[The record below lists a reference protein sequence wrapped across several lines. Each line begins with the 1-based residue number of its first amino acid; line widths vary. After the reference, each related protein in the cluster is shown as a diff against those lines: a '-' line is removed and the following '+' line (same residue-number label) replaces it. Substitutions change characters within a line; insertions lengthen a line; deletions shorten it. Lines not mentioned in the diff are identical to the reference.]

1 MFQVTSVDLYKIA
14 DEIGRQSAEAVRR
27 IAAFLTLLQVE
38 RPDLFIE
45 DQLVG
50 DWIQR
55 LQAAPIPDEMLP
67 KMPAAPDTKIASL
80 EEVDRAELRAAARRI
95 RSLTNHIEMLIGPE
109 NKP

>member
-14 DEIGRQSAEAVRR
+14 DEIGRQSADAVRR
-27 IAAFLTLLQVE
+27 IANFLTLLQTE
-38 RPDLFIE
+38 RPDLFVD

-55 LQAAPIPDEMLP
+55 LQAAPIPDDMLP
-67 KMPAAPDTKIASL
+67 PIPAAPDTKIASL
-80 EEVDRAELRAAARRI
+80 EEVDRSELRAAARRI

-109 NKP
+109 NK